1 MFVVNLRSSRLR
13 RAVRA
18 AGGAALV
25 LLVMSG
31 CTQPPTRERTTDAAL
46 FEITGDRTARLTLRA
61 NRPTFL
67 SDEPVPRRGRR
78 SDTTI
83 TAASSS
89 TQPLT
94 SAELVAGLKASLQ
107 ASEHPRT
114 GLTQPRTTVTAL
126 ADMLAANVKVTRV
139 RARPDLVVAD
149 LRFPRLAPDVRFK
162 PAAVVRT
169 LQRGGMSGG
178 TIWVGVC
185 TASSRG
191 EWVSST
197 DTFDQRRGCA
207 GWVPTANATSVG
219 VLHHRS
225 GIAAE
230 TWWIVLLAVL
240 TVLLLACCVVRAVV
254 RPFARIRKLWLGS
267 LTIFLVTFGVTAG
280 LMRTVVVTNDVHDIF
295 GATVESSTHDL
306 AVTAASY
313 SAVLS
318 ILAFATT
325 IWAFGQPEEAG
336 RPASRSLR
344 WPAKPGQLRR
354 KPPSELMT

>member
-1 MFVVNLRSSRLR
+1 
-13 RAVRA
+13 
-18 AGGAALV
+18 
-25 LLVMSG
+25 MSG

-149 LRFPRLAPDVRFK
+149 LRFLRLAPNLGFK
-162 PAAVVRT
+162 PAAVVRA
-169 LQRGGMSGG
+169 LERGGMSGG

-197 DTFDQRRGCA
+197 DAFDRRRGCV

-219 VLHHRS
+219 VLRHRS
-225 GIAAE
+225 GITAE
-230 TWWIVLLAVL
+230 TWWIALLVVL
-240 TVLLLACCVVRAVV
+240 TGLLLASCVVRAVV
-254 RPFARIRKLWLGS
+254 RPLERIRKLWLAPLAVFITTMVSG
-267 LTIFLVTFGVTAG
+267 TALVWTVGTTRHANEVFGTT
-280 LMRTVVVTNDVHDIF
+280 L
-295 GATVESSTHDL
+295 ESSTHDL
-306 AVTAASY
+306 AVAAAWCAAFL
-313 SAVLS
+313 AVS
-318 ILAFATT
+318 AFAAMVWTL
-325 IWAFGQPEEAG
+325 QPAG
-336 RPASRSLR
+336 RERLSRIGAGL
-344 WPAKPGQLRR
+344 GLG
-354 KPPSELMT
+354 